1 MSSKEQILSDIKK
14 NTKILQNC
22 QVRAQ
27 RYAQLLIAEAISGG
41 QKQEQAIRTKFKNQK
56 SKAIQDKKERLGQV
70 KSEYEKTMAIERRLF
85 DNRIKTIEEDIGD
98 LISVRWSGLDFTD
111 ESWNNYKPIMN
122 GGGKI
127 PRLSR
132 MGELTGKGENITIN
146 LPALLP
152 IIGEGHVFLK
162 ASGEMKDKAIETMQ
176 CLMLR
181 LLAGLPAA
189 KLKFI
194 LIDPNGLGTNMAGYL
209 NLPDDLIG
217 GKPWTE
223 ENHIEKCLFD
233 LTRHMEMVI
242 QKYLTN
248 RFDNME
254 EYNTK
259 AGEVAE
265 PYRIV
270 AITDFPTRFTESSAQ
285 RLLSIALNGPKTGV
299 HIIATID
306 KNHPIP
312 HGFQLSELE
321 RTGRVIE
328 FKKNRIVL
336 PDKAFG
342 GYQFELDNLP
352 TPEQFN
358 RIAIPIGEASKTA
371 QKVIVPFDQIVPD
384 LSKWWQD
391 YSGKG
396 VSAAIGR
403 FGAQD
408 HLFFEFGQSTAYH
421 GLIAGRTGFGKSKLI
436 HVLIMSL
443 AMKYSYEEI
452 EFYLIDFKNGIE
464 FKHYADFKLPH
475 AKVIAI
481 ESEREFGLSVL
492 QGLDKELT
500 RRGDLFKDKGGF
512 SHIQKFRQKHT
523 NERLPRILVIIDEY
537 QELFSEDDSISD
549 EVSMILDRLVR
560 QGRAFGIHVLLAS
573 QDIAGN
579 YGLSRSTVDQM
590 AVRIALQCSDA
601 GSRYILGDDN
611 TAARFLTRPGEA
623 IYNAASGAIE
633 GNTLFQV
640 FLLSDDLRKDLL
652 KKFHEKIEKDHLPA
666 PDPPIVFE
674 GNAPAEFENNKE
686 FKNFCES

>member
-1 MSSKEQILSDIKK
+1 MSPKEQILSDIKK
-14 NTKILQNC
+14 NTKMLQNYYF
-22 QVRAQ
+22 RAQ
-27 RYAQLLIAEAISGG
+27 RYAKSLIAEAISSG
-41 QKQEQAIRTKFKNQK
+41 KVQEQAIRSKFKNQK
-56 SKAIQDKKERLGQV
+56 SKAIQDKKQRLQQV
-70 KSEYEKTMAIERRLF
+70 KSEFEKRMITERRLF
-85 DNRIKTIEEDIGD
+85 NNRIKTIEEEISD
-98 LISVRWSGLDFTD
+98 LISVRWSGLNFTD
-111 ESWNNYKPIMN
+111 KSWNNHKPIMD

-127 PRLSR
+127 PRLTR

-146 LPALLP
+146 LPGLVP
-152 IIGEGHVFLK
+152 IIGGKHVFLK

-194 LIDPNGLGTNMAGYL
+194 LIDPNGLGANMAGYL
-209 NLPDDLIG
+209 NLPEDLIG
-217 GKPWTE
+217 GKPWTRE
-223 ENHIEKCLFD
+223 DHIDQCLSD
-233 LTRHMEMVI
+233 LTEHMEMVI

-248 RFDNME
+248 RYDNME

-270 AITDFPTRFTESSAQ
+270 AIADFPARFTESSAQ

-306 KNHPIP
+306 KNHPLP

-328 FKKNRIVL
+328 FNKNRIVL

-352 TPEQFN
+352 TTEQFN

-384 LSKWWQD
+384 LSKWWQED
-391 YSGKG
+391 SGKG
-396 VSAAIGR
+396 VSAPIGR

-408 HLFFEFGQSTAYH
+408 HLFFEFGQSTAHH

-443 AMKYSYEEI
+443 AMKYSHEEI

-464 FKHYADFKLPH
+464 FKHYADFNLPH

-492 QGLDKELT
+492 HGLDKELT

-512 SHIQKFRQKHT
+512 SHIQKFRQKH
-523 NERLPRILVIIDEY
+523 NERLPRILLIIDEY

-611 TAARFLTRPGEA
+611 TAARLLTRPGEA

-640 FLLSDDLRKDLL
+640 FLLSDDPRKDLL
-652 KKFHEKIEKDHLPA
+652 KTFHEKIEKDHLPV

>member
-1 MSSKEQILSDIKK
+1 K
-14 NTKILQNC
+14 NTKILRNC
-22 QVRAQ
+22 QVRAK
-27 RYAQLLIAEAISGG
+27 RYSESLISEARSGG
-41 QKQEQAIRTKFKNQK
+41 QEQEQEIRTKFKNQK
-56 SKAIQDKKERLGQV
+56 SKAIKDKKERLRQV
-70 KSEYEKTMAIERRLF
+70 KSEYEKRMTTERRLF
-85 DNRIKTIEEDIGD
+85 DNRIETIEEEISD

-127 PRLSR
+127 PRLTR
-132 MGELTGKGENITIN
+132 MGELTGKGENVTIN
-146 LPALLP
+146 LPGLLP

-162 ASGEMKDKAIETMQ
+162 ASGKMKDKAIETMQ

-181 LLAGLPAA
+181 LLATLPAA

-194 LIDPNGLGTNMAGYL
+194 LIDPNGLGRNMSWCL

-254 EYNTK
+254 EYNSK

-299 HIIATID
+299 HIIATLD

-328 FKKNRIVL
+328 FNKNRIVL
-336 PDKAFG
+336 PDKAFW

-352 TPEQFN
+352 SPEQFN

-396 VSAAIGR
+396 VSAPIGR

-408 HLFFEFGQSTAYH
+408 HLFFEFGQSTAHH

-436 HVLIMSL
+436 LVDEIDGLSGTKDRGGLLAITKLIEKSSFPIILTATNPWDYKFNKLRRKTEM
-443 AMKYSYEEI
+443 I
-452 EFYLIDFKNGIE
+452 EFAPLEYLIIFEILKKLNLAAKE
-464 FKHYADFKLPH
+464 YAT
-475 AKVIAI
+475 
-481 ESEREFGLSVL
+481 
-492 QGLDKELT
+492 LT
-500 RRGDLFKDKGGF
+500 LHRPSNVD
-512 SHIQKFRQKHT
+512 
-523 NERLPRILVIIDEY
+523 NEHNFNKILGIIDE
-537 QELFSEDDSISD
+537 I
-549 EVSMILDRLVR
+549 R
-560 QGRAFGIHVLLAS
+560 QQKMLNLMNF
-573 QDIAGN
+573 
-579 YGLSRSTVDQM
+579 
-590 AVRIALQCSDA
+590 
-601 GSRYILGDDN
+601 
-611 TAARFLTRPGEA
+611 
-623 IYNAASGAIE
+623 
-633 GNTLFQV
+633 
-640 FLLSDDLRKDLL
+640 
-652 KKFHEKIEKDHLPA
+652 
-666 PDPPIVFE
+666 IVCQHF
-674 GNAPAEFENNKE
+674 
-686 FKNFCES
+686 